1 MNNQNKQGNLH
12 WNTIIDD
19 SNSESTLSA
28 EKIKEQERRKGIK
41 APFYIDPK
49 IFEQNTS
56 KEETSPGDEIVRI
69 NVVREETTA
78 ESYKEPT
85 SGIQNHS
92 NGFEITISQT
102 PNTFYQQYPQQNAP
116 NTNTYYQQIQ
126 PTNTYCPP
134 QIPNH
139 YQQYPQPITS
149 IYDNDTPSNYNRS
162 YLTTEDMRSIE
173 KFGKKE
179 FIKAKTKL
187 YEKEKSAEIEVEKT
201 RKLNDEKLRFQEKQ
215 NEYRTRRKS
224 EITPQNNSDSVNN
237 KNGNKFISP
246 KSIIEKFI
254 QEKAIVK
261 IRTLGK
267 YKRHT
272 MILSE
277 DENKHIAITF
287 QDLESEF
294 YNFIEEK
301 FPDEDTLPQ
310 NFIKRALNLLNMR
323 IPKIEKS
330 KLTILKPHQVM
341 FMNGYLDILSW
352 KFKELSDTER
362 KKYFTLFSFDIP
374 IECNISYPDVFDKL
388 LEDALN
394 NNTKAIKLVYEQI
407 GAIFTPIPNLKKFFT
422 FQGVPNSGKTRIS
435 NIIAKCMPPEDTLV
449 LSNLAEIS
457 NDNLISRPIRLILI
471 QELGKN
477 KISSKQIVKLKA
489 FADGGQLPGA
499 LSAKILANTNYAI
512 TTDEN
517 GNIEQALKN
526 RLSIT
531 PFQKSMDNIDYDVSS
546 FEDCHFEKE
555 KLGIIL
561 KALLLFSEALRN
573 KKFHHEFKP
582 NVYVYKEELQKQT
595 SLDEEFS
602 NDNTLSNGITKTK
615 QNQIE
620 QIMNELFEF
629 TDKINPNMTT
639 KNILKTINHRI
650 PNEFKDKASAGRR
663 IHKIFG
669 DKIKSDRINGKTC
682 YNLKLKA
689 NPTDN

>member
-1 MNNQNKQGNLH
+1 MDYQNKQGNLP

-28 EKIKEQERRKGIK
+28 EKIKEQERKKGVE

-49 IFEQNTS
+49 IFKQNTP
-56 KEETSPGDEIVRI
+56 KEETSPGDEIVRL
-69 NVVREETTA
+69 NLVREKNSA
-78 ESYKEPT
+78 ESYKKPA
-85 SGIQNHS
+85 SNIQNYS
-92 NGFEITISQT
+92 SEFEITEYQT
-102 PNTFYQQYPQQNAP
+102 PNASYQQCPQQNIP
-116 NTNTYYQQIQ
+116 NTNTYYQQVQSENNYCSAQALANYQYYSQ
-126 PTNTYCPP
+126 PVIPTCENSTKKLAEELGKTN
-134 QIPNH
+134 I
-139 YQQYPQPITS
+139 
-149 IYDNDTPSNYNRS
+149 R
-162 YLTTEDMRSIE
+162 
-173 KFGKKE
+173 
-179 FIKAKTKL
+179 L
-187 YEKEKSAEIEVEKT
+187 YEKQEIAKIEV
-201 RKLNDEKLRFQEKQ
+201 RKKIALKRALNKETLRFQKEKDKY
-215 NEYRTRRKS
+215 NEKHKS
-224 EITPQNNSDSVNN
+224 KIMSQNNSGSSSSINS
-237 KNGNKFISP
+237 KNSNKFISP

-254 QEKAIVK
+254 KEKALVK

-267 YKRHT
+267 CKRLT
-272 MILSE
+272 MIFSE
-277 DENKHIAITF
+277 DENRHIAITS

-301 FPDEDTLPQ
+301 FPDKDTPPQ
-310 NFIKRALNLLNMR
+310 NFIKRALNLLNSR

-330 KLTILKPHQVM
+330 KLTILEPHQVM
-341 FMNGYLDILSW
+341 FINGYVDILSW
-352 KFKELSDTER
+352 KFKELSNKER
-362 KKYFTLFSFDIP
+362 RKYFTLFSFDISL
-374 IECNISYPDVFDKL
+374 EKCNYSYPDVFDKL
-388 LEDALN
+388 LKDALN
-394 NNTKAIKLVYEQI
+394 NNTEAIKLAYEQI
-407 GAIFTPIPNLKKFFT
+407 GAIFTPISTLKKIFV
-422 FQGVPNSGKTRIS
+422 FQGVTDGGKTRIS

-449 LSNLAEIS
+449 LSNIAEIS

-489 FADGGQLPGA
+489 FADGSHLPGA

-531 PFQKSMDNIDYDVSS
+531 PFPKSMDNIDDDVSS
-546 FEDCHFEKE
+546 FEDCYFEKE

-561 KALLLFSEALRN
+561 KALLIFSEAFHN
-573 KKFHHEFKP
+573 KKFSHKFKP
-582 NVYVYKEELQKQT
+582 NLYVHNEESQKRT

-602 NDNTLSNGITKTK
+602 NNNTLSNEITKTN
-615 QNQIE
+615 QNQLE

-629 TDKINPNMTT
+629 TNEINPDMTI
-639 KNILKTINHRI
+639 KSIVKIVNHCI
-650 PNEFKDKASAGRR
+650 PNEFKDESSAGRR

-682 YNLKLKA
+682 YNLKLKT